1 MVEIKM
7 GVEKMMCGMC
17 ESHISDAI
25 RQIQGVKSVKTSRK
39 QKNTCIIA
47 ENNVDIEQIKKTVT
61 SLGYDAGEVSVSDYT
76 PKGFFEKLRCGKK

>member
-25 RQIQGVKSVKTSRK
+25 RQIHGVKSVKTSRK

-47 ENNVDIEQIKKTVT
+47 GNNVDIAQIKNTVT

>member
-7 GVEKMMCGMC
+7 GVEKMMCSMC
-17 ESHISDAI
+17 ESHISNAI

-47 ENNVDIEQIKKTVT
+47 ENNVDIEQIKKTLT

-76 PKGFFEKLRCGKK
+76 PKGFFGKLRCRKK